1 MDILSASNDS
11 ECGGKMLWEGVHKH
25 IPFVIWN
32 DFLCFVVG
40 EKSLV
45 LHVDFLDEICAVVFG
60 STFSVATASSS
71 LRLQPEQIYVA

>member
-1 MDILSASNDS
+1 MNVLSASSDS
-11 ECGGKMLWEGVHKH
+11 ECGGKMPSEGLHKQ
-25 IPFVIWN
+25 IPFFIGN